1 MKRSEKDPPP
11 PPIESGNGG
20 SPTGLPPGRLFLL
33 ALGFSV
39 WTGLAEEIPVF
50 IAPLGGVVIRLS
62 RDFYWMTPLGD
73 LLFFAVAAFALLASS
88 RIWPRAATR
97 PVVLGV
103 FSGLAALALGLVPE
117 RIHPLAVLILAA
129 GVGVQVRRVSRPTP
143 RSSLTL
149 PGVTALGL
157 LLVLGLTARKEWTEW
172 ARERQWVTSLSSAPD
187 DAPNIIL
194 FILDTVRGP
203 SLAFLGELGG
213 ASRWDSVR
221 TPSLEGLAKEAV
233 VFDRAMAPS
242 PWTLPS
248 HASMFTGRWP
258 IIHQGGRGI
267 SVGWMGAL
275 GVEYPTVAEVL
286 RRQGYFTAGF
296 VGNLVFTSAETGLA
310 RGFITYQDYTVS
322 FGQVLLSCSL
332 GRRLARNRFWRRALD
347 DHDTLNRKK
356 AVVVADQFLDWQAHH
371 DGRPYFAFLNFFDAH
386 EPYFPPDSVRE
397 AMPAGS
403 RWDDISHF
411 TGLLTG
417 ATAWRTD
424 KWEMDSAE
432 QRAHAAGYGEGIRQ
446 ADRALGRVLAE
457 LGKRGGLE
465 NTVILVA
472 SDHGEQLGEHRL
484 YNHNNSLYLPLL
496 HVPLLVKDF
505 REEPSARR
513 VSEVVSLRD
522 VGATILDLAGLDPG
536 SRGIPG
542 RSLSRFWREP
552 AQTSS
557 GPSATLPPDTIFA
570 TLSRGIVDRPW
581 YPVGLGPSMYS
592 LTDSFHHYIL
602 NGDGTEELYSLLD
615 DAAELNNLVG
625 SGEYQETLEGFRGTL
640 GALVGGF
647 PVFPAGPALH

>member
-1 MKRSEKDPPP
+1 MKGREEAPPP
-11 PPIESGNGG
+11 PSTESRDGG
-20 SPTGLPPGRLFLL
+20 SPTGLPLGRLFLL
-33 ALGFSV
+33 AVGFAV

-73 LLFFAVAAFALLASS
+73 FLFFVTAAIALLACS
-88 RIWPRAATR
+88 RIWRRATTR

-117 RIHPLAVLILAA
+117 RIHPLAVLILAI

-143 RSSLTL
+143 RSALTL
-149 PGVTALGL
+149 PGVIAFGL
-157 LLVLGLTARKEWTEW
+157 LLVLGLTARKEWKEW
-172 ARERQWVTSLSSAPD
+172 ARERQWVTSLSPAPD
-187 DAPNIIL
+187 NAPNIIL

-203 SLAFLGELGG
+203 SLDFLGKLGG
-213 ASRWDSVR
+213 ASRWAPVR
-221 TPSLEGLAKEAV
+221 TPSLEALAKEAV
-233 VFDRAMAPS
+233 VFERAMAPS

-258 IIHQGGRGI
+258 ITHQGGRGI

-286 RRQGYFTAGF
+286 RRHGYFTAGF

-310 RGFITYQDYTVS
+310 RGFITYDDYTVS
-322 FGQVLLSCSL
+322 PGQLLLSCSL
-332 GRRLARNRFWRRALD
+332 GRRLARNRVWRRVLD

-356 AVVVADQFLDWQAHH
+356 AGVVADQFLDWQAHH
-371 DGRPYFAFLNFFDAH
+371 GGGPYLAFLNFFDAH
-386 EPYFPPDSVRE
+386 EPYFPPDSVRNT
-397 AMPAGS
+397 MPAGS
-403 RWDDISHF
+403 HWDDFSHF

-446 ADRALGRVLAE
+446 ADQALGRVLAE
-457 LGKRGGLE
+457 LRKRGGLE

-496 HVPLLVKDF
+496 HVPLLVRDF
-505 REEPSARR
+505 REGPSTRR

-552 AQTSS
+552 VRTSS
-557 GPSATLPPDTIFA
+557 GPPAALPPDTIFA
-570 TLSRGIVDRPW
+570 TLSRGVVDRPW
-581 YPVGLGPSMYS
+581 YPVGLGPIMYS
-592 LTDSFHHYIL
+592 LTDSLHHYIL
-602 NGDGTEELYSLLD
+602 NGDGTEELYSFMD
-615 DAAELNNLVG
+615 DAAELNNLAG
-625 SGEYQETLEGFRGTL
+625 SVDYQKVLEGFRGTL
-640 GALVGGF
+640 EALVGDV
-647 PVFPAGPALH
+647 PVRPGGPAVH